1 MAEKNRTHPL
11 SVLIRTRRTRMRL
24 SLYRAAKLMN
34 ISHSSLFRIEEGE
47 VIQPT
52 PQALTSIAKVLCI
65 PLADLFAAAGYVT
78 PAELPSVRPYFRA
91 RYSDLPEAAVRDLER
106 YAESLAKKHGVSL
119 NGPAHGEDE

>member
-1 MAEKNRTHPL
+1 
-11 SVLIRTRRTRMRL
+11 MRL

-119 NGPAHGEDE
+119 NGPAHGEDESDEPPTEPK